1 MPQQSND
8 IWDALKNHRDANH
21 SHSILS
27 LFNEPSRFENFSA
40 SCGELLFDFSK
51 TNIRDDTLDL
61 LEQLA
66 VSTRVEELR
75 DEMFTGLPVNKS
87 EGRPA
92 LHTALRSQGNDD
104 NSDALNRAKLF
115 IATNQAAAESFAE
128 GVRGGKICAA
138 DGAPFI
144 DVLSIG
150 IGGSDLGPLMVTRAL
165 SPYADGPRLQF
176 ISNVDAGHVADTLSD
191 LDPRRTL
198 VVIMSKAFNTA
209 ETMTNA
215 ETVKSWLRDGVGDQ
229 FGCHLAAVSI
239 SPERAIDFGIPKDN
253 VFAFGNYIGG
263 RYSLWGPVGLP
274 IMLAVGI
281 ENFRQLLAGAAAM
294 DDHFR
299 TAPIRKNLPMLMG
312 LVGVWHRSVC
322 GYPARAVVPYDQR
335 LEKLPDYL
343 QQLDMESNGKGVDR
357 DGVSL
362 PRSSGPV
369 VFGTPGT
376 NGQHAF
382 FQMLHQGT
390 DVVPVE
396 FLIAAQGHEPK
407 LKHHHD
413 LLKASCLAQSE
424 ALMRGR
430 DFEAC
435 LQAAKDVGFE
445 GEEAHAQAM
454 ARVCPGNRPSITLAY
469 PKLTPFVLGQILALY
484 EHRVFVEAAIW
495 GSNPFD
501 QWGVELGK
509 ELTSSLLPLM
519 RGEDVG
525 ERDGSTMGLA
535 RKLTS

>member
-1 MPQQSND
+1 MEAHRSATQS
-8 IWDALKNHRDANH
+8 RR
-21 SHSILS
+21 ILS
-27 LFNEPSRFENFSA
+27 LFNEPSRFKNFSA
-40 SCGELLFDFSK
+40 SCGDLLFDFSK
-51 TNIRDDTLDL
+51 TNICDDTLDL
-61 LEQLA
+61 LEQLT
-66 VSTRVEELR
+66 VSKHVEELR
-75 DEMFTGLPVNKS
+75 DEMFAGAFVNKA
-87 EGRPA
+87 EGRSA
-92 LHTALRSQGNDD
+92 LHTALRSQNNEI
-104 NSDALNRAKLF
+104 NSDELDRARLF
-115 IATNQAAAESFAE
+115 IATNRAAAESFAE

-138 DGAPFI
+138 DGAPFT

-165 SPYADGPRLQF
+165 APYADGPRLHF
-176 ISNVDAGHVADTLSD
+176 MSNVDAGHVADTLSD

-198 VVIMSKAFNTA
+198 VVIMSKAFNTV

-215 ETVKSWLRDGVGDQ
+215 ETVKNWLRDAIGDQ
-229 FGCHLAAVSI
+229 FACHLAAVTI
-239 SPERAIDFGIPKDN
+239 SPERAIGFGIPKDN
-253 VFAFGNYIGG
+253 VFAFGDYVGG

-274 IMLAVGI
+274 IMFAIGP

-299 TAPIRKNLPMLMG
+299 SAPIRENLPMLMG

-357 DGVSL
+357 DGIPL

-369 VFGTPGT
+369 VFGAPGT

-396 FLIAAQGHEPK
+396 FLIAAEGHEPE

-435 LQAAKDVGFE
+435 LQTAKE

-469 PKLTPFVLGQILALY
+469 PKLTPFVLGQILALF

-495 GSNPFD
+495 GLNPFD

-519 RGEDVG
+519 RGGDVG